1 MGKQDTVNALTRR
14 GIDRRSAEKLAEAGL
29 TLTGVKRASLED
41 LLAIVSKDEAEKVQV
56 AMASSGRGGPSR
68 AAPDAQEEALATGAD
83 EDEEAEEEEE
93 EEDGLLFGDDGGE
106 EERPG
111 APPAPGARRPPPP
124 RPKRQVEV
132 EDWEEAEA
140 DVLPLDKLKK
150 IERPYSKDEQKVV
163 ALLKERH
170 GWLPRKIVNQ
180 IARKTAKLKLKKG
193 QLEEILDRA
202 LDAYRT
208 ALIDPTESVGI
219 IAAQSVGEPGTQ
231 MTMRTFHYAGVAEI
245 NVTLGL
251 PRLIE
256 IVDARREPSTPM
268 MEIHIGQQFAQD
280 YDAVEKIA
288 SEVETTRLADIAVIE
303 TDVINMAVVV
313 EPVPA
318 RLKKKE
324 ISPDDIQ
331 RAIQKMKKKSFDALN
346 YKEGKFVITLEEPSY
361 FKLHALTEA
370 VKATKIKGIDGITR
384 AIIRR
389 ENEGYV
395 VYTEGSNL
403 AKVLRHPKV
412 NPDRTLTNSISEIF
426 QVLGIEAARN
436 SIVREAQKTLGEQ
449 GLTVDIRHIMLV
461 ADLMSCDGDVRA
473 IGRHGI
479 SGAKASILAR
489 AAFEITTAHLLKAG
503 VSGEVDPLEGV
514 AENIIVGQ
522 PVTIGTGAVEL
533 IYRPKGGKDEAAP
546 LEAK

>member
-1 MGKQDTVNALTRR
+1 MGKQDTVNALMRR
-14 GIDRRSAEKLAEAGL
+14 GIERRAADKLAEAGL
-29 TLTGVKRASLED
+29 TLSDVKRADVEALRKA
-41 LLAIVSKDEAEKVQV
+41 LSKEEAEAVV
-56 AMASSGRGGPSR
+56 AVMKAPAPKGEAAERPTAEASE
-68 AAPDAQEEALATGAD
+68 DDEEEDDEETGLFDDD
-83 EDEEAEEEEE
+83 EDEEAVA
-93 EEDGLLFGDDGGE
+93 G
-106 EERPG
+106 
-111 APPAPGARRPPPP
+111 PAKPAAGKRR
-124 RPKRQVEV
+124 VEV
-132 EDWEEAEA
+132 EDEEVEAEI
-140 DVLPLDKLKK
+140 LPLDKLKK
-150 IERPYSKDEQKVV
+150 IERPYSKDEKRIVEILHEKQ
-163 ALLKERH
+163 

-180 IARKTAKLKLKKG
+180 IARKTSKLKLKKP
-193 QLEEILDRA
+193 QVEHIVSRA
-202 LDAYRT
+202 MEAFGA

-219 IAAQSVGEPGTQ
+219 VAAQSIGEPGTQ

-268 MEIHIGQQFAQD
+268 MEIHILPEFAQD
-280 YDAVEKIA
+280 YDTVERVA
-288 SEVETTRLADIAVIE
+288 SEIETTKLADIAVIE
-303 TDVINMAVVV
+303 TDVINMAVTV
-313 EPVPA
+313 EPQA
-318 RLKKKE
+318 TRIKKKE
-324 ISPDDIQ
+324 ITPDDIEKS
-331 RAIQKMKKKSFDALN
+331 IGKLKKKTFDQMVQ
-346 YKEGKFVITLEEPSY
+346 KDGKFVITLEEPSY

-370 VKATKIKGIDGITR
+370 VKALKIKGIDGIQR

-389 ENEGYV
+389 ENEGFV
-395 VYTEGSNL
+395 IYTEGSNL
-403 AKVLRHPKV
+403 SKVLRHPKV
-412 NPDRTLTNSISEIF
+412 NSDRTLTNSISEIF
-426 QVLGIEAARN
+426 QVLGIEAGRN

-503 VSGEVDPLEGV
+503 VTGEVDPLEGV

-533 IYRPKGGKDEAAP
+533 IYEPKGHAKVAIA
-546 LEAK
+546 EAK

>member
-1 MGKQDTVNALTRR
+1 MGKQDTVNALMRR
-14 GIDRRSAEKLAEAGL
+14 GIDRKAAEKLAGAGL
-29 TLTGVKRASLED
+29 TLTQVKRSSPEELHQVLTKEEAVQVQGALAPARSGGARPSPQVEEEVEAVED
-41 LLAIVSKDEAEKVQV
+41 DDEKV
-56 AMASSGRGGPSR
+56 
-68 AAPDAQEEALATGAD
+68 
-83 EDEEAEEEEE
+83 AEEEE
-93 EEDGLLFGDDGGE
+93 GGGLFGDEDDEDEITPVAPDKPAVKPAVKGG
-106 EERPG
+106 
-111 APPAPGARRPPPP
+111 P
-124 RPKRQVEV
+124 RGPKRQVEV
-132 EDWEEAEA
+132 EDWEEVEA

-150 IERPYSKDEQKVV
+150 IERPYSKDEKAVV
-163 ALLKERH
+163 ALLQGKK

-193 QLEEILDRA
+193 QLEEITFKA
-202 LDAYRT
+202 LDMYQQAV
-208 ALIDPTESVGI
+208 IDPTESVGI
-219 IAAQSVGEPGTQ
+219 IAAQSIGEPGTQ

-268 MEIHIGQQFAQD
+268 MEIHIGAAHAQE
-280 YDAVEKIA
+280 YEVVERIA
-288 SEVETTRLADIAVIE
+288 SEIETTRLADIAVIE

-313 EPVPA
+313 EPVA
-318 RLKKKE
+318 TRLKKKE
-324 ISPDDIQ
+324 ISPQDIE
-331 RAIQKMKKKSFDALN
+331 RAIGKMKKKTYDNLV
-346 YKEGKFVITLEEPSY
+346 YKDGKFVITLNEPSY

-370 VKATKIKGIDGITR
+370 IKACKIKGIDGIAR

-426 QVLGIEAARN
+426 AVLGIEAARN

-503 VSGEVDPLEGV
+503 VTGEVDPLEGV

-533 IYRPKGGKDEAAP
+533 IYQPRASKREAVEV
-546 LEAK
+546 EAK

>member
-1 MGKQDTVNALTRR
+1 MGKQDTVNALMRR
-14 GIDRRSAEKLAEAGL
+14 GIDRKAADKLAEAGL
-29 TLTGVKRASLED
+29 TLSDVRRADVDQLR
-41 LLAIVSKDEAEKVQV
+41 K
-56 AMASSGRGGPSR
+56 
-68 AAPDAQEEALATGAD
+68 ALTK
-83 EDEEAEEEEE
+83 EEAEAVLALMKAPAPKGDAPERRAPESEEDEEE
-93 EEDGLLFGDDGGE
+93 EEDSVLFGDDEADEKPPVAPVRPAGGK
-106 EERPG
+106 
-111 APPAPGARRPPPP
+111 RR
-124 RPKRQVEV
+124 VEV
-132 EDWEEAEA
+132 EEEEEVEAEI
-140 DVLPLDKLKK
+140 LPLDKLKK
-150 IERPYSKDEQKVV
+150 IERPYSKDEKRIVEILQEQK
-163 ALLKERH
+163 
-170 GWLPRKIVNQ
+170 GWLPRKIINQ
-180 IARKTAKLKLKKG
+180 IARKTSKLKLKKP
-193 QLEEILDRA
+193 QVEHIVSRA
-202 LDAYRT
+202 VESFQIAV
-208 ALIDPTESVGI
+208 IDPTESVGI
-219 IAAQSVGEPGTQ
+219 VAAQSIGEPGTQ

-268 MEIHIGQQFAQD
+268 MEIHILPAFAQD
-280 YDAVEKIA
+280 YDTVERVA
-288 SEVETTRLADIAVIE
+288 SEIETTKLADIALIE
-303 TDVINMAVVV
+303 TDVINMAVSV
-313 EPVPA
+313 EPVAA

-324 ISPDDIQ
+324 ITLDEIE
-331 RAIQKMKKKSFDALN
+331 RALGKLKKKTFDHLVQ
-346 YKEGKFVITLEEPSY
+346 KEGKIVITIDEPSY

-370 VKATKIKGIDGITR
+370 VKHTKIKGIDGISR

-403 AKVLRHPKV
+403 SKVLRHPKV
-412 NPDRTLTNSISEIF
+412 NPDRTLTNSISEIY
-426 QVLGIEAARN
+426 QVLGIEAGRN

-461 ADLMSCDGDVRA
+461 ADLMTCDGEVRA

-503 VSGEVDPLEGV
+503 VTGEVDPLEGV

-533 IYRPKGGKDEAAP
+533 VYEPKGPARVVEA
-546 LEAK
+546 EAK